1 MMLSNNLL
9 EAAIEFHGH
18 LGPYLVLGLRAGLL
32 GTKYLG
38 KSYFELK
45 AMVVTDAY
53 PPRSCFIDG
62 VQFTSGCTIGKG
74 NLEVKVGCNV
84 SVEFVRSERRIHL
97 IVKEDILGAV
107 DHLASE
113 KEVETLSQKILEK
126 TDEELFLIKAG

>member
-1 MMLSNNLL
+1 MLSKNLL
-9 EAAIEFHGH
+9 ESAVEFHGH

-45 AMVVTDAY
+45 ATVETDAH

-62 VQFTSGCTIGKG
+62 VQFSSGCTTGKG
-74 NLEVKVGCNV
+74 NLKVKAGCNV
-84 SVEFVRSERRIHL
+84 SVEFVRSERRIYL
-97 IVKEDILGAV
+97 IVKDDILGAV

-113 KEVETLSQKILEK
+113 KEIESLSQKILEK
-126 TDEELFLIKAG
+126 TDEELFLIKPG